1 MTELF
6 DGHRPQEGI
15 HVLKGHVKQKSHFG
29 LQSQTLCEN
38 DSLNLAIQATS
49 KAAPWRSKRVREEGE
64 HVYQLNRGVSVSI
77 DPTERERLWERAA
90 FIRWSNKKT
99 SPISSCWSQLVA
111 FQVPLFVEAKKNGW
125 GYIDLLGI
133 LNDGTISVVELK
145 KEPETTDEGGTG
157 TSESPLRMVLES
169 MAYAI
174 AIREDWAHFRK
185 ELVSRLEVLTLGKK
199 LIDSIP
205 ISQPV
210 KIRLVGVAPAA
221 YWLDWL
227 PLTDKGKSVAAEE
240 WKSFLRLLEKVK
252 TAGFPT
258 SFLSLSGE
266 PGQPESLAAQPLN
279 LTRIISVA

>member
-6 DGHRPQEGI
+6 DGHAPHEGI
-15 HVLKGHVKQKSHFG
+15 HVLKDNLNKSHFG

-38 DSLNLAIQATS
+38 DSLKLAILATS
-49 KAAPWRSKRVREEGE
+49 KAAPRRSRRGREEGD

-90 FIRWSNKKT
+90 FIRWSTKKT
-99 SPISSCWSQLVA
+99 SPLAPCWSQLVA
-111 FQVPLFVEAKKNGW
+111 FQVPLFVGAKKDGW

-133 LNDGTISVVELK
+133 LNDGTVSVVELK
-145 KEPETTDEGGTG
+145 KEPKTTQSGGTES
-157 TSESPLRMVLES
+157 SESPLRMVLES

-185 ELVSRLEVLTLGKK
+185 ELVSRLEVLSVGKK
-199 LIDSIP
+199 LIDKIP
-205 ISQPV
+205 VSLPA

-227 PLTDKGKSVAAEE
+227 PLTDKGHRVTAED
-240 WKSFLRLLEKVK
+240 WAWFLRLLNEVEN
-252 TAGFPT
+252 AGYPT

-266 PGQPESLAAQPLN
+266 PSNPESLAAQRLN
-279 LTRIISVA
+279 LARIIPVA

>member
-6 DGHRPQEGI
+6 DGHTPKDGI

-29 LQSQTLCEN
+29 LQSQALCEN
-38 DSLNLAIQATS
+38 DSLKLAIQATS
-49 KAAPWRSKRVREEGE
+49 KAAPKRGSRVRAEGE
-64 HVYQLNRGVSVSI
+64 HVYQLNRGVSVGI

-90 FIRWSNKKT
+90 FIRWSNQET
-99 SPISSCWSQLVA
+99 SPIESCWSQLVA
-111 FQVPLFVEAKKNGW
+111 FQVPLFVDANKDGW

-133 LNDGTISVVELK
+133 LNDGTVSVVELK
-145 KEPETTDEGGTG
+145 KEPKTTKVGGTSS
-157 TSESPLRMVLES
+157 SESPLRMVLES

-185 ELVSRLEVLTLGKK
+185 ELVCRLEVLTVGKK
-199 LIDSIP
+199 LIDNIP
-205 ISQPV
+205 TKQPD

-227 PLTDKGKSVAAEE
+227 PLTDKGKSVKTAE
-240 WKSFLRLLEKVK
+240 WKSFLSLLEEAEN
-252 TAGFPT
+252 AGYPA

-266 PGQPESLAAQPLN
+266 PDHPESLAAQPLN
-279 LTRIISVA
+279 LARII

>member
-6 DGHRPQEGI
+6 DGHSPQEGI
-15 HVLKGHVKQKSHFG
+15 HVLKGHVDQKSHFG

-38 DSLNLAIQATS
+38 DCLQMAIQATS
-49 KAAPWRSKRVREEGE
+49 KAAPWRSRRVRADGD

-90 FIRWSNKKT
+90 FIRWSSEKT
-99 SPISSCWSQLVA
+99 SPLASCWSQLVA
-111 FQVPLFVEAKKNGW
+111 FQVPLFVGAKKDGW

-145 KEPETTDEGGTG
+145 KEPKTMDRGGTG
-157 TSESPLRMVLES
+157 DSESPLRMVLES

-174 AIREDWAHFRK
+174 AIREDWTHFRK
-185 ELVSRLEVLTLGKK
+185 ELVTRLDVLSVSKK
-199 LIDSIP
+199 LIDKIP
-205 ISQPV
+205 ISQPA

-227 PLTDKGKSVAAEE
+227 PLTEKGKSVTAGQWA
-240 WKSFLRLLEKVK
+240 SFLRLLEKLD
-252 TAGFPT
+252 TAGYPA

-266 PGQPESLAAQPLN
+266 PSNPESLAAQPLN
-279 LTRIISVA
+279 LGRIMAVA